1 MDDVKVLVD
10 NDEILGIEIL
20 NSDSVCYYAA
30 NTEFC
35 KDSKKHW
42 RWFDE
47 QLEKRNLYLF
57 RKKNGDKFF
66 IWTNKNN
73 PRENEIVNE
82 NSEPLNLSVLL
93 SNFPDQEDLIMSL
106 TGQNSL
112 LKAMKKIIRGL
123 ESPEALT
130 YIDDLIYKVN
140 PKKPPGLSEVLIE
153 FQNFDELF
161 KILGINDDDSHFYS
175 AINNSYS
182 GWEFFDDYGQYD
194 NFREGY
200 WDFAWKLDDDN
211 KKILQEIATILLPEK
226 EFNLDKDIYLSELSD
241 ILIEFFDNETSEIIS
256 TYVSYENYAR
266 NEAAVQQVDDE
277 IKSYLDELGFTLIN
291 DTTLKTTI
299 GNLLM
304 WSARIGFYGFDIKSL
319 LEGIFSSESNKIGGW
334 MDNSSDFYDDSL
346 FDESG
351 YNSKVSRI
359 LDSMK
364 EKLEDDYQNKFS
376 EFIKLVNEI
385 KNKFVLNKWHELPKD
400 SNIKYRITG
409 FDKET
414 NKIIVLIAN
423 KRKGEQT
430 TYKFSKDNFYKFLY
444 QPELFK
450 IDIMN

>member
-10 NDEILGIEIL
+10 NNEILVIEISD
-20 NSDSVCYYAA
+20 SDSVCYYAA

-35 KDSKKHW
+35 KESKKYW

-66 IWTNKNN
+66 IWTDKNN
-73 PRENEIVNE
+73 PRENKIVNE
-82 NSEPLNLSVLL
+82 NSEPENLSTLL
-93 SNFPDQEDLIMSL
+93 KNFPNQEDLIMSL
-106 TGQNSL
+106 TGQNIL
-112 LKAMKKIIRGL
+112 LKAMKKVIRGL
-123 ESPEALT
+123 ESPENLT
-130 YIDDLIYKVN
+130 DIDDLISNVKLKN
-140 PKKPPGLSEVLIE
+140 PPGLSEIFIE
-153 FQNFDELF
+153 FKNFDELF
-161 KILGINDDDSHFYS
+161 KMLGLNDDDSHFYS

-194 NFREGY
+194 NFREGF
-200 WDFAWKLDDDN
+200 WDFVWKLNDDN
-211 KKILQEIATILLPEK
+211 KKTLEEIATILFPQE
-226 EFNLDKDIYLSELSD
+226 EFNLDKDKYLSNLSD
-241 ILIEFFDNETSEIIS
+241 LLIEFFDNEMSEIIS
-256 TYVSYENYAR
+256 TYVTFENYAR
-266 NEAAVQQVDDE
+266 NEAAVKQIDDE
-277 IKSYLDELGFTLIN
+277 IQTYLNELGFSLW
-291 DTTLKTTI
+291 DDKVLKTTV

-304 WSARIGFYGFDIKSL
+304 WSARIGLYGFDIKSL

-351 YNSKVSRI
+351 YNSRVSRI

-364 EKLEDDYQNKFS
+364 EKIEDDYQNKFS
-376 EFIKLVNEI
+376 EFMKLVNEI
-385 KNKFVLNKWHELPKD
+385 RNKFSLNKWYELPKD
-400 SNIKYRITG
+400 SNIRYRITG

-444 QPELFK
+444 QPELF
-450 IDIMN
+450 NN